1 MRQGVIGLTK
11 SYAGDQENNPTVNQG
26 DFSSIANNAAKKAEQ
41 RVDEI
46 RKEAQDEVK
55 RHQKYS
61 NDQ

>member
-1 MRQGVIGLTK
+1 VIGLTK
-11 SYAGDQENNPTVNQG
+11 SYAGDKDHNPTVNQG
-26 DFSSIANNAAKKAEQ
+26 DSSSAANDAAKKAEQ

-55 RHQKYS
+55 RHQQYS